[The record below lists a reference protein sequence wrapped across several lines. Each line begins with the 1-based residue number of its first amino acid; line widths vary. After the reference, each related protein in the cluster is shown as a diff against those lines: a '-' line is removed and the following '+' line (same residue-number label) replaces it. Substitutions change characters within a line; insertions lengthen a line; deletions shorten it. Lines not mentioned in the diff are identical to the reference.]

1 MRTKCVQMEY
11 ILKLSLEKAHDKSKF
26 KSGRR

>member
-1 MRTKCVQMEY
+1 MRTKCVQMGY

>member
-1 MRTKCVQMEY
+1 MRTKCVQMGH

>member
-1 MRTKCVQMEY
+1 MRTKCVQMGY
-11 ILKLSLEKAHDKSKF
+11 ILKLSWEKAHDKSKF

>member
-1 MRTKCVQMEY
+1 MRTKCVQIEH

-26 KSGRR
+26 KSGR

>member
-1 MRTKCVQMEY
+1 MRTKCVQIGY

>member
-1 MRTKCVQMEY
+1 MRTKCVQIER

>member
-1 MRTKCVQMEY
+1 MRTKCVQMKY

>member
-1 MRTKCVQMEY
+1 MRTKCVQIEN
-11 ILKLSLEKAHDKSKF
+11 ILKLSLEKAYDKSKF

>member
-1 MRTKCVQMEY
+1 MRTKCVQMGL